1 MKKQSKKKLMIWVA
15 GFTITASAIFFS
27 FAENW
32 PTVLWILLAGFLFY
46 QVIAQDIML
55 QYNYRWI
62 QKSKKI
68 NTKLTNRLIIEQG
81 KNEAMLANCKRYQ
94 EELKLLRKNERRN
107 NGKSAQ

>member
-1 MKKQSKKKLMIWVA
+1 MDFCGGLYHYGVRH
-15 GFTITASAIFFS
+15 IFFVCRKL
-27 FAENW
+27 AYGA
-32 PTVLWILLAGFLFY
+32 VILLAGFLFY

-94 EELKLLRKNERRN
+94 EQLKQLKKNEKRN
-107 NGKSAQ
+107 NGQPAK

>member
-1 MKKQSKKKLMIWVA
+1 MKKLNKKKLCIFVA

-27 FAENW
+27 LAGNW
-32 PTVLWILLAGFLFY
+32 PAVLWILLAGFLFY

-94 EELKLLRKNERRN
+94 EQLKQLKKNEKRN
-107 NGKSAQ
+107 NGQPAK

>member
-1 MKKQSKKKLMIWVA
+1 MKKLNKKKLWIFVA
-15 GFTITASAIFFS
+15 GFALTSNAIYFAFRVNFPAVMWVLCSAF
-27 FAENW
+27 
-32 PTVLWILLAGFLFY
+32 LLY

-68 NTKLTNRLIIEQG
+68 NTRLTQRLVIEQG

-94 EELKLLRKNERRN
+94 DRIKQLKKEGGRRN
-107 NGKSAQ
+107 DKLA

>member
-1 MKKQSKKKLMIWVA
+1 MKKLNKKKLWIFVA
-15 GFTITASAIFFS
+15 GFALTSNAIYFAFRVNFPAVMWVLCSA
-27 FAENW
+27 
-32 PTVLWILLAGFLFY
+32 FLFY

-68 NTKLTNRLIIEQG
+68 NTKLTNRLIFEQG

-94 EELKLLRKNERRN
+94 DRIKPLKKEGGRSNDKL
-107 NGKSAQ
+107 A